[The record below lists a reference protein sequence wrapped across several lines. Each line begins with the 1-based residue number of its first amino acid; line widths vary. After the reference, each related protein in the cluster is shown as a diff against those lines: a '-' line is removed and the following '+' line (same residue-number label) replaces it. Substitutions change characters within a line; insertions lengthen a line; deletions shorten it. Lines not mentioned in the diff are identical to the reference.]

1 MPVVTLITLLA
12 TRGRVTTRDPIA
24 DGASSPQMK
33 AMTGS
38 RAGWTHIP
46 LVRHGL
52 VALGFVLIAL
62 TPLVGPIPGPG
73 GIIVF
78 GAGLSLILKYTGW
91 AKRLY
96 VRFKRRHPNKGRW
109 ADWSLR
115 RASARRRE
123 ALHRAFAA
131 GSVVEAGREQA
142 SRYEGDNAGQPLHQ
156 PAAPVGHDQMR
167 AAPQPATTPAASQ
180 PGHPRTGEDH

>member
-1 MPVVTLITLLA
+1 ME
-12 TRGRVTTRDPIA
+12 
-24 DGASSPQMK
+24 
-33 AMTGS
+33 AMMS
-38 RAGWTHIP
+38 ERKGWTDNP
-46 LVRHGL
+46 LVRRFL

-78 GAGLSLILKYTGW
+78 GAGLSLVLKYTGW

-123 ALHRAFAA
+123 EIRKQ
-131 GSVVEAGREQA
+131 G
-142 SRYEGDNAGQPLHQ
+142 EGEN
-156 PAAPVGHDQMR
+156 
-167 AAPQPATTPAASQ
+167 
-180 PGHPRTGEDH
+180 

>member
-1 MPVVTLITLLA
+1 M
-12 TRGRVTTRDPIA
+12 
-24 DGASSPQMK
+24 
-33 AMTGS
+33 S
-38 RAGWTHIP
+38 RRRTGWTQNP

-52 VALGFVLIAL
+52 VALGFLLVAL

-96 VRFKRRHPNKGRW
+96 VRLKRKHPNKGRW

-123 ALHRAFAA
+123 ALRKEREAA
-131 GSVVEAGREQA
+131 EAAAEGA
-142 SRYEGDNAGQPLHQ
+142 SLPAGD
-156 PAAPVGHDQMR
+156 
-167 AAPQPATTPAASQ
+167 
-180 PGHPRTGEDH
+180 

>member
-1 MPVVTLITLLA
+1 MEERP
-12 TRGRVTTRDPIA
+12 TRRR
-24 DGASSPQMK
+24 
-33 AMTGS
+33 
-38 RAGWTHIP
+38 WTDNP
-46 LVRHGL
+46 LVRQCL
-52 VALGFVLIAL
+52 VGLGFLLIAI

-78 GAGLSLILKYTGW
+78 GAGLSLVLKYTGW

-123 ALHRAFAA
+123 QAA
-131 GSVVEAGREQA
+131 RTCAG
-142 SRYEGDNAGQPLHQ
+142 DD
-156 PAAPVGHDQMR
+156 AP
-167 AAPQPATTPAASQ
+167 
-180 PGHPRTGEDH
+180 PGN

>member
-1 MPVVTLITLLA
+1 MVTLLMILL
-12 TRGRVTTRDPIA
+12 TRGRRGAIA
-24 DGASSPQMK
+24 AGPSPPHIGAMEDETQRPQGQSNGRR
-33 AMTGS
+33 T
-38 RAGWTHIP
+38 AGWTQTP
-46 LVRHGL
+46 VVRHAL
-52 VALGFVLIAL
+52 VVLGFVLIAI

-123 ALHRAFAA
+123 ALHRAAAA
-131 GSVVEAGREQA
+131 GSVIESSRE
-142 SRYEGDNAGQPLHQ
+142 E
-156 PAAPVGHDQMR
+156 
-167 AAPQPATTPAASQ
+167 
-180 PGHPRTGEDH
+180 TGGN

>member
-1 MPVVTLITLLA
+1 MEPMDEKPN
-12 TRGRVTTRDPIA
+12 RRSWG
-24 DGASSPQMK
+24 Q
-33 AMTGS
+33 
-38 RAGWTHIP
+38 IP
-46 LVRHGL
+46 LVRHCL
-52 VALGFVLIAL
+52 VALGFFLIAL

-96 VRFKRRHPNKGRW
+96 VRLKRRHPNKGRW

-123 ALHRAFAA
+123 EIRKQ
-131 GSVVEAGREQA
+131 SEPPPRPV
-142 SRYEGDNAGQPLHQ
+142 EGD
-156 PAAPVGHDQMR
+156 
-167 AAPQPATTPAASQ
+167 
-180 PGHPRTGEDH
+180 

>member
-1 MPVVTLITLLA
+1 MVGLL
-12 TRGRVTTRDPIA
+12 
-24 DGASSPQMK
+24 
-33 AMTGS
+33 
-38 RAGWTHIP
+38 
-46 LVRHGL
+46 
-52 VALGFVLIAL
+52 LIAV

-78 GAGLSLILKYTGW
+78 GAGLSLVLKYTGW

-123 ALHRAFAA
+123 ERAQGARKRAQAA
-131 GSVVEAGREQA
+131 ELTSAPPFPIGAAEQA
-142 SRYEGDNAGQPLHQ
+142 
-156 PAAPVGHDQMR
+156 
-167 AAPQPATTPAASQ
+167 ASDGG
-180 PGHPRTGEDH
+180 PFHSDDLLRNER

>member
-1 MPVVTLITLLA
+1 M
-12 TRGRVTTRDPIA
+12 
-24 DGASSPQMK
+24 
-33 AMTGS
+33 S
-38 RAGWTHIP
+38 RKWTDNP
-46 LVRHGL
+46 LVRQFLVMIGFIL
-52 VALGFVLIAL
+52 VAI

-123 ALHRAFAA
+123 EVRKQGETAD
-131 GSVVEAGREQA
+131 G
-142 SRYEGDNAGQPLHQ
+142 
-156 PAAPVGHDQMR
+156 PVPD
-167 AAPQPATTPAASQ
+167 
-180 PGHPRTGEDH
+180 

>member
-12 TRGRVTTRDPIA
+12 TRGRVDPPDTIA
-24 DGASSPQMK
+24 DGASSPQMQP
-33 AMTGS
+33 MS
-38 RAGWTHIP
+38 RPRTGWTHIP

-91 AKRLY
+91 AKRFY
-96 VRFKRRHPNKGRW
+96 VRLKRKHPNKGRW

-115 RASARRRE
+115 RQSAKRRE
-123 ALHRAFAA
+123 ELKKQQEAVTAA
-131 GSVVEAGREQA
+131 R
-142 SRYEGDNAGQPLHQ
+142 D
-156 PAAPVGHDQMR
+156 D
-167 AAPQPATTPAASQ
+167 
-180 PGHPRTGEDH
+180 